1 MDSRGEPG
9 EAIAIAGIACQFPG
23 ARDPAELHHL
33 TMAGSQMFQPVP
45 GLHTVAGH
53 AIAGPATAPV
63 RAALVDGW
71 AVQFGEV
78 PDPGTVHKLATE
90 TAAQALSDA
99 GLPSAGRRT
108 GLIIASTVP
117 DLGEVARDGFRI
129 RQECRFP
136 AIAYQDSLHAIA
148 ASCDILRTGQLDL
161 VIAGGAEL
169 GVDPGWLSR
178 IAAAGELAADDVRV
192 YDAEP
197 TGLLPGDGCGVVVLM
212 RSADARAAGLPV
224 YAEITGWSAGQ
235 QADGAYAQAGID
247 PGDIGLIEGHGAG
260 TASGDLAELTE
271 LARLRH
277 GSTATAA
284 LGAVTANIGQTRSA
298 AGVASLIK
306 VVVAMVA
313 GAIPPATGCVL
324 PHELIASGAARLR
337 LPAVAEPWPEGV
349 RLAAVNSL
357 GPQGQA
363 ADGVHLVLRRE
374 IDHGR
379 GRGRRRRSALPLPPS
394 RPAAPGRHSAS
405 STTNDSA
412 DTAPT
417 VLSIPAPTPPEPRHA
432 AAVPVTTERAM
443 PATIFALCGAEPAA
457 VAATLDVI
465 AASAD
470 KLAHADLHDLARQLA
485 AAAQRAAGRGAPL
498 RVTVTATG
506 PRQLSGQA
514 RRAAQLLRNRD
525 TGTPAATMLTKP
537 GINISAGATGT
548 IILVF
553 PGLAATVAEHTTLLT
568 ASLNGVRLLD
578 RLGVAADSAV
588 GYGFGEVAGLVW
600 AGCLPAAE
608 AARLAALR
616 GQVLRACLARPA
628 ALVRIGC
635 DGARASRLC
644 AASGV
649 QIAVHET
656 PGSYLLAGPSNSIR
670 DLLVRA
676 SALGIPATLLAGPAQ
691 HWTATARCTAPLR
704 GVLADIVF
712 GTPRTRLVSGI
723 TGLPVTPADDIA
735 ELLASQPAR
744 PVLFAQ
750 ALAMAAQRP
759 GRPAADLIV
768 VAGPDADPASPVTP
782 AGAHAPAASDASQ
795 PPTTLASIATAACG
809 LPAITLPAIALPP
822 ATLAP
827 AIASLFTAG
836 AIRDLAPY
844 LIAPR
849 TDPGQAPWTVPP
861 MRDAGPAETGLST
874 SVSSRVSR
882 GSLVGELPR
891 QLPVG
896 PQRHAGVSVRV
907 QFDPQHLVELDL
919 VLIEAEP

>member
-33 TMAGSQMFQPVP
+33 TIAGSRMFQ
-45 GLHTVAGH
+45 
-53 AIAGPATAPV
+53 
-63 RAALVDGW
+63 
-71 AVQFGEV
+71 QFGEA

-90 TAAQALSDA
+90 TTAQALSDA
-99 GLPSAGRRT
+99 GLPSAGRLAPAPPDTSRLDGGRPDGGRHQAGPLESGRRT

-117 DLGEVARDGFRI
+117 DLSEVVRDGFRI
-129 RQECRFP
+129 RQEIRFP
-136 AIAYQDSLHAIA
+136 AVAYQDSLHAVA
-148 ASCDILRTGQLDL
+148 ASCDILRTGELDL

-169 GVDPGWLSR
+169 GVDPGWLAAL
-178 IAAAGELAADDVRV
+178 AAAGELATDDMRV

-224 YAEITGWSAGQ
+224 YAEIAGWSAGQ
-235 QADGAYAQAGID
+235 QADDAYAQAGID
-247 PGDIGLIEGHGAG
+247 PGDVGLIEGHGAG
-260 TASGDLAELTE
+260 TALGDLAELTE

-277 GSTATAA
+277 GSPATAA
-284 LGAVTANIGQTRSA
+284 LGAVTANIGQARSA

-324 PHELIASGAARLR
+324 PHELIASGATRLR

-357 GPQGQA
+357 GPEGQA
-363 ADGVHLVLRRE
+363 AGGVHLVLRRE
-374 IDHGR
+374 VDHGR

-394 RPAAPGRHSAS
+394 RPASPGRHSAS
-405 STTNDSA
+405 PTTSDPVDTDSLA
-412 DTAPT
+412 TAPT
-417 VLSIPAPTPPEPRHA
+417 VLSIPAPAPPEPQHAAPAPPEPQHA
-432 AAVPVTTERAM
+432 AAAPVTTERAV

-514 RRAAQLLRNRD
+514 RRAAQLLRNWD
-525 TGTPAATMLTKP
+525 TGTPAATMLTQP

-578 RLGVAADSAV
+578 RLGVTADSAV

-628 ALVRIGC
+628 ALVRVGC
-635 DGARASRLC
+635 DSARASRLC

-656 PGSYLLAGPSNSIR
+656 PGSYLLAGPGNSIR
-670 DLLVRA
+670 DLLLRA

-782 AGAHAPAASDASQ
+782 AGTHAPAASGTSQ
-795 PPTTLASIATAACG
+795 PPATLAAIATAACG

-822 ATLAP
+822 ATLART
-827 AIASLFTAG
+827 IASLFTAG

-874 SVSSRVSR
+874 SVSSRVSG
-882 GSLVGELPR
+882 GSLVG
-891 QLPVG
+891 
-896 PQRHAGVSVRV
+896 
-907 QFDPQHLVELDL
+907 
-919 VLIEAEP
+919 